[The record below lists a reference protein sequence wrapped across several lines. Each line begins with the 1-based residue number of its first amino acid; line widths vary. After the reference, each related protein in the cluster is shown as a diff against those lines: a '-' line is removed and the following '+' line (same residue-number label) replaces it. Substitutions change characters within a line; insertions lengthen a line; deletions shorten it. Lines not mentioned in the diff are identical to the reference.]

1 MFYVSD
7 DIAVGY
13 ALRTQAETPTWW
25 VMKEAAKNIYKKRI
39 KRTNEQTKLNK
50 NGKNETNNRW
60 SIFCKSLLVMAV
72 ISSHLYRKR
81 FILFAIC
88 HKPSC
93 LSSPTMEVRR
103 HATGPRLR
111 TPGRFK
117 NVRII
122 LHASP
127 PIECK
132 TRAACNDSTGKTQK
146 HQKRFCAPQRHDKAA
161 SRFHFL

>member
-50 NGKNETNNRW
+50 NGKNETKNRW
-60 SIFCKSLLVMAV
+60 DIFCKSLLVMAV

-81 FILFAIC
+81 FIFFAIC
-88 HKPSC
+88 HKPCC

-103 HATGPRLR
+103 HATVPNFGHLGGSKVCELFSTLLR
-111 TPGRFK
+111 PSSAKHVQPVKIPPAKRKNIK
-117 NVRII
+117 NV
-122 LHASP
+122 
-127 PIECK
+127 
-132 TRAACNDSTGKTQK
+132 
-146 HQKRFCAPQRHDKAA
+146 FCDPQRHDKAA
-161 SRFHFL
+161 SHSHFL